1 MIGKDS
7 FALALLFAYADM
19 EKRVNMYASTWICTK
34 VISLEQAKVEQTRT
48 KSEGS
53 LEQLKI

>member
-1 MIGKDS
+1 
-7 FALALLFAYADM
+7 
-19 EKRVNMYASTWICTK
+19 MYASTWICTK
-34 VISLEQAKVEQTRT
+34 VISLEQAKMEQTRT